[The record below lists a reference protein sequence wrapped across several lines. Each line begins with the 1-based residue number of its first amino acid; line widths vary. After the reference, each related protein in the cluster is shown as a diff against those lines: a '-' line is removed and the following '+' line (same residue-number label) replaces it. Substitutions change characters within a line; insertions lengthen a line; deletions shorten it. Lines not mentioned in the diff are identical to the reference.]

1 MIESV
6 QKELQKNIPAK
17 YYDSFFKKMTVVK
30 MNDSR
35 IVFGLDGSSA
45 LTVKKHIENKYFDQ
59 LDLAVA
65 NSVGKRKVELIV
77 LEKID
82 TTKPVKQ
89 SDKIDY
95 DGEVHKLESYIK
107 ENVDI
112 RFNEV
117 FLNLEH
123 KPKGAKNYITWS
135 DRDFSD
141 LYLNIRRLKEYK
153 YTSKDTLLSILG
165 SSFIPTY
172 HPIKDYFNTLEP
184 WDEKIDWIGRVCS
197 CLKVSNELDFR
208 SYLEKWCIR
217 SVYSLFSDND
227 FSNEHCL
234 IIQSRQGW
242 FKSTFING
250 LIPKLLKP
258 YYNSRIPE
266 DLRSKDLVVAASKIW
281 IWFLDEIDKIT
292 SKREAADLRDF
303 LSSKGSFQRAAY
315 ARNEQR
321 FNRITNFIAA
331 CNKVE
336 FLVDDTGNRRF
347 IIFSLAE
354 PIQIDKFQ
362 KIPMERFWAQV
373 FHLYK
378 NIRWNQIHW
387 TANEQKEIQENNLQY
402 EYSNNEYEII
412 LKYFR
417 PLNQEDYDKKNKNH
431 KWMSATEIFLFIQ
444 EKHPGFK
451 MDTRWIGRGLAKMKF
466 EYHRTSSSRTFLV
479 KCEQ

>member
-1 MIESV
+1 MIDPIK
-6 QKELQKNIPAK
+6 KELSKTIPAK
-17 YYDSFFKKMTVVK
+17 YFEVFFSNFNLIKMLDSK
-30 MNDSR
+30 
-35 IVFGLDGSSA
+35 IVFGIEGSNA
-45 LTVKKHIENKYFDQ
+45 LNVKKHIENKYI
-59 LDLAVA
+59 A
-65 NSVGKRKVELIV
+65 NLEEAIEKTVGKRKIEILVQ
-77 LEKID
+77 EKID
-82 TTKPVKQ
+82 TTKRQTK

-95 DGEVHKLESYIK
+95 DGEVHKLEQYLK
-107 ENVDI
+107 TNVDI

-117 FLNLEH
+117 FMTLEH
-123 KPKGAKNYITWS
+123 KPKGFKDYCNWT

-141 LYLNIRRLKEYK
+141 LYLNIRRQKEYK
-153 YTSKDTLLSILG
+153 YASKDTLLSILG
-165 SSFIPTY
+165 SSAIPTF
-172 HPIKDYFNTLEP
+172 HPIKEYFKSLEP
-184 WDEKIDWIGRVCS
+184 WDGRTDWIGKVCN
-197 CLKVSNELDFR
+197 CLTVSNELDFR
-208 SYLEKWCIR
+208 NYLEKWCIR
-217 SVYSLFSDND
+217 SLYSLFSDTD

-266 DLRSKDLVVAASKIW
+266 DLRSKDLVVASSKIW

-315 ARNEQR
+315 ARNETR

-347 IIFSLAE
+347 IIFSLDK
-354 PIQIDKFQ
+354 PIEIDKFQ
-362 KIPMERFWAQV
+362 KLPIEKMWSQ
-373 FHLYK
+373 LYAIYQK
-378 NIRWNQIHW
+378 TRWNQIHW

-417 PLNQEDYDKKNKNH
+417 PLPLEEYDKKNKSH
-431 KWMSATEIFLFIQ
+431 AWMSATEILLLIQ

-451 MDTRWIGRGLAKMKF
+451 INTTWIGRGLTKMGFAKGKLDKN
-466 EYHRTSSSRTFLV
+466 HRAFLV
-479 KCEQ
+479 NIQ